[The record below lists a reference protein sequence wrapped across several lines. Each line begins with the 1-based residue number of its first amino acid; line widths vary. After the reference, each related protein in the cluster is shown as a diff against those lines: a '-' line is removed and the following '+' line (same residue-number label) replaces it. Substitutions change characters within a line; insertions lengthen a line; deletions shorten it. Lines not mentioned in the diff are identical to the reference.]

1 MGRLATIKDRDA
13 HNACKVETT
22 EEDRE
27 SEWELYERQN

>member
-13 HNACKVETT
+13 HNASKVETS